1 MTPSVRALA
10 VALSAA
16 LALTACGGDDGG
28 DDGGDGGG
36 DGGQDGG
43 TLTVWTVEDL
53 GERVQA
59 QQAIIDAFTESTGT
73 EVELVPIA
81 EDQLTTVLTAS
92 AASGDLPDVIG
103 ALSLG
108 GVSRLLTDDLLDTE
122 AAAAVVDSLGE
133 DTFSPAALELT
144 RSGEEQ
150 LAVPSDSW
158 AQLLFYRS
166 DLFES
171 AGLAPPDSYEAIEAA
186 AAALDQGDVAGIVAA
201 TAPADSFTAQTFEHL
216 ALANGCQLVEGE
228 EVALDSPHC
237 AESFGFYADLIREHS
252 VAGNQD
258 ADTTRAAYFAGRA
271 GMLIWSSFLLDEL
284 AGLRN
289 DALPTCPECAEDPA
303 FLASNTGI
311 VGAITGPSGT
321 EPATFGEVVSWAIL
335 QDAATDDARAF
346 VEYMMGEGYEQWLGI
361 APEGKVPTRTGTA
374 EEPGSF
380 VTAWQQLEAGVDT
393 RAPLSEY
400 YDPQILDTVATSV
413 DSFTRWGFLDGQGEL
428 AGAVG
433 GQFVV
438 PAQLAELIGS
448 GGDPAEAAR
457 AAAEEVRTIQEE
469 IGG

>member
-16 LALTACGGDDGG
+16 LALTACGGGDGG
-28 DDGGDGGG
+28 DGNGGDGGG
-36 DGGQDGG
+36 DGGA
-43 TLTVWTVEDL
+43 LTVWTVEDL

-59 QQAIIDAFTESTGT
+59 QQEIIDAFTESTGT
-73 EVELVPIA
+73 EVELVPVA

-122 AAAAVVDSLGE
+122 AAAAVVESLGE

-166 DLFES
+166 DLFEA

-228 EVALDSPHC
+228 EVALDSPQC

-289 DALPTCPECAEDPA
+289 DALPTCPECTEDPA

-311 VGAITGPSGT
+311 VGSITGPSGT

-335 QDAATDDARAF
+335 QDAATEDARAF

-374 EEPGSF
+374 EEPDSF
-380 VTAWQQLEAGVDT
+380 VTAWQELEAGVDT
-393 RAPLSEY
+393 RAPLSDY
-400 YDPQILDTVATSV
+400 YDPEVLDTVATSV

-457 AAAEEVRTIQEE
+457 AAAEEARTIQEE
-469 IGG
+469 VGG